1 MIFSYGSYRHALYEA
16 GLSVQR
22 QTKFGPAQIERSTVE
37 RWTIQGLLQA
47 DTQDALLAAIE
58 TMMAAYSLQ
67 AQDAVLYLPDGVTPT
82 PHQLISSQTL
92 GGVRVTQQ
100 PSFQQWRG
108 GELGL
113 YRSYTIAL
121 EAEIPNPDPAAQ
133 LLDWQETLTFA
144 GGGPQ
149 FIYMAT
155 LNGLPVRQQT
165 QQFTSYKVS
174 QTGRALGFMAWPQPA
189 YPIWPTAEHQDQ
201 RTLTRSTPRPVGAGA
216 GASAVEW
223 EITWGYQF
231 ESALPL
237 VANPTPWL
245 I

>member
-22 QTKFGPAQIERSTVE
+22 QTLFGPAQIERSTIE

-47 DTQDALLAAIE
+47 DTQDDLLAAIQA
-58 TMMAAYSLQ
+58 MMNAYALQ
-67 AQDAVLYLPDGVTPT
+67 GQDAVLYLPDGVTPT
-82 PHQLISSQTL
+82 PHQLISSQTI

-133 LLDWQETLTFA
+133 LLDWQETLTFV
-144 GGGPQ
+144 GGGPH
-149 FIYMAT
+149 FIYLPT

-165 QQFTSYKVS
+165 QQFTTYKVS
-174 QTGRALGFMAWPQPA
+174 QTGRALGFMAWPIPP

-201 RTLTRSTPRPVGAGA
+201 RMLSRSTPQQVGAGT
-216 GASAVEW
+216 GASAVQW
-223 EITWGYQF
+223 EVSWGYQF
-231 ESALPL
+231 EAALPL
-237 VANPTPWL
+237 VGNPTPWL